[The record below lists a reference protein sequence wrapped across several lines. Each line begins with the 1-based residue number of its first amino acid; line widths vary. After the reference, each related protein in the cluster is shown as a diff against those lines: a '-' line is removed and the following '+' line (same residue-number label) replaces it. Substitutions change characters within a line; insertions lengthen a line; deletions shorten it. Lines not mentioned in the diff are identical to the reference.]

1 MASADGQQ
9 GELTFHVCDPAP
21 YPPPGLDSEE
31 SIDESKTSKQQNEEE
46 KEEPSILDL
55 QEKPTVIIRYG

>member
-1 MASADGQQ
+1 MTSIDGQQ
-9 GELTFHVCDPAP
+9 DEVTFHVCDPAP
-21 YPPPGLDSEE
+21 YPPPALESEE
-31 SIDESKTSKQQNEEE
+31 LIEESTTSKQQNEEE